1 MSNTIVQAQIDYGS
15 NRNTGF
21 SAFGEDE
28 VARFFKDRRN
38 SDDGSQVNHDLDI
51 MKSLRS
57 RKRKIS

>member
-15 NRNTGF
+15 NRNTAF

-38 SDDGSQVNHDLDI
+38 SDDGSQVNHDLDNNEI
-51 MKSLRS
+51 TE
-57 RKRKIS
+57 I